1 MIGPAGVRLAT
12 RSDRSAV
19 TATVAQAFAYD
30 QAWRS
35 LLGADY
41 LALYAAVKEGEYAKF
56 MGETFAREYA
66 WYL

>member
-1 MIGPAGVRLAT
+1 M
-12 RSDRSAV
+12 RSA
-19 TATVAQAFAYD
+19 ALLPD
-30 QAWRS
+30 W
-35 LLGADY
+35 LGADY